1 MMCPEKWN
9 RRRPSEEATDLLRE
23 AIRRGQFDRVE
34 VDGVPKHVYVR
45 DPEDAT
51 IVYNAHRMATV
62 GERFAYKA
70 YPLTESQ
77 IRLLKVDVP

>member
-1 MMCPEKWN
+1 M
-9 RRRPSEEATDLLRE
+9 LLRQ
-23 AIRRGQFDRVE
+23 AIRDGQFDE
-34 VDGVPKHVYVR
+34 VKADGVPKHVYVR

-51 IVYNAHRMATV
+51 IVYDAHRMAT
-62 GERFAYKA
+62 GGDRLEYKA